1 MTKIIAGLL
10 DRIWNKQLRV
20 SSTPTTGTNPCPYND
35 KEKSAAVS
43 YTKKMDALTLGEL
56 AGLIKSTIQSSLNDE
71 YWVTAEIAQINYNF
85 NSGHCYLDL
94 AEKQNDATTAKMRAA
109 IWASNFRQ
117 INNNFRAMT
126 GQELQAGMKI
136 LMLAR
141 VNFHEVHGLSLNIR
155 DIDPRY
161 TLGEMALKRRQIIE
175 RLTKEGIIDKNR
187 QLDLPPVLQ
196 NIAVISSAS
205 AAGYG
210 DFQSR
215 LNNNPYGYRF
225 YHRLFQAHMQGEKA
239 EESIGNALK
248 KCIASREHFE
258 VIVIIRGGGSIIDL
272 HCFDSYPLAKLI
284 ALSPLPVFTGIG
296 HERDE
301 TVIDRVANQRLI
313 TPTAVAEFL
322 IYASKKFEDSVDNF
336 RQRLIVRT
344 NTLLEREEHSVNNFA
359 ENLKR
364 HVKHFCQ
371 TSANTLKN
379 NSYLLQTNALAALKT
394 PFVDLLAYEGRL
406 RNSGSLLL
414 KNSGQKL
421 KDYKKVL
428 EVRPWHMLS
437 IQSQRIENYNTKIGL
452 LDPHNVLSRGY
463 SITFLNGTILK
474 GTGRIRKGDIISTSL
489 HEGAITSIVESTG
502 EKEKNE

>member
-1 MTKIIAGLL
+1 M
-10 DRIWNKQLRV
+10 NV
-20 SSTPTTGTNPCPYND
+20 
-35 KEKSAAVS
+35 
-43 YTKKMDALTLGEL
+43 LTLGEL
-56 AGLIKSTIQSSLNDE
+56 AYLIKSTIQSSLNDE
-71 YWVTAEIAQINYNF
+71 YWVAAEIAQINYNY

-117 INNNFRAMT
+117 INNNFRTMT
-126 GQELQAGMKI
+126 GQELQSGMKI

-141 VNFHEVHGLSLNIR
+141 VTFHEVHGLSLNIR

-175 RLTKEGIIDKNR
+175 RLTKEGIIEKNR
-187 QLDLPPVLQ
+187 QLGLPPVLQ
-196 NIAVISSAS
+196 KIAVISSMS

-239 EESIGNALK
+239 EESILGALK
-248 KCIASREHFE
+248 KCIALRAHFE
-258 VIVIIRGGGSIIDL
+258 VIVIIRGGGSIVDL

-322 IYASKKFEDSVDNF
+322 IYAAKKFEDSVDNL
-336 RQRLIVRT
+336 RQRLLIRT

-359 ENLKR
+359 ESLKR
-364 HVKHFCQ
+364 HAKHYFK
-371 TSANTLKN
+371 TATNTLKN
-379 NSYLLQTNALAALKT
+379 NIYLLQTNALAALKT
-394 PFVDLLAYEGRL
+394 PFVDLKAYEGRL
-406 RNSGSLLL
+406 KNAGNVLL
-414 KNSGQKL
+414 KNSGRKL
-421 KDYKKVL
+421 KDYRKVL
-428 EVRPWHMLS
+428 GVHPWHMLS
-437 IQSQRIENYNTKIGL
+437 IQSQKIENYETKIDL

-463 SITFLNGTILK
+463 SITCLNGKILK
-474 GTGRIRKGDIISTSL
+474 GTGRVRKGDIINTRL
-489 HEGAITSIVESTG
+489 HEGSITSIVESTG
-502 EKEKNE
+502 GNEKNE

>member
-1 MTKIIAGLL
+1 M
-10 DRIWNKQLRV
+10 N
-20 SSTPTTGTNPCPYND
+20 
-35 KEKSAAVS
+35 
-43 YTKKMDALTLGEL
+43 ALTLGEL

-71 YWVTAEIAQINYNF
+71 YWVTAEIAQINYNY

-117 INNNFRAMT
+117 INNNFRTIT
-126 GQELQAGMKI
+126 GQELQSGMKI

-196 NIAVISSAS
+196 KIAVISSMS

-239 EESIGNALK
+239 EESIGEALK
-248 KCIASREHFE
+248 KCIALSARFE
-258 VIVIIRGGGSIIDL
+258 VIVIIRGGGSIVDL

-322 IYASKKFEDSVDNF
+322 IYAAKKFEDSVDNLG
-336 RQRLIVRT
+336 QRLIIRT
-344 NTLLEREEHSVNNFA
+344 NTLLEREKHSVNYFA
-359 ENLKR
+359 DNLKR
-364 HVKHFCQ
+364 HAKHYFK
-371 TSANTLKN
+371 TAANTLKN

-394 PFVDLLAYEGRL
+394 PFVDLKAYEGRL
-406 RNSGSLLL
+406 KNSGSVLL

-421 KDYKKVL
+421 KDYRKVL
-428 EVRPWHMLS
+428 EVHPWHMLS
-437 IQSQRIENYNTKIGL
+437 IQSQKIEHYETKIGL
-452 LDPHNVLSRGY
+452 LDPHNILSRGY
-463 SITFLNGTILK
+463 SITFLNGKILK
-474 GTGRIRKGDIISTSL
+474 GTGRIRKGDIINTRL

-502 EKEKNE
+502 ENEKNE